1 MSAKRRIGVT
11 TEVKDGCLLAVNVTG
26 CPSHNGKVRTIC
38 DLEEQLLIIAT
49 DRISAFDVVMPNGIP
64 DKGRVL
70 TQISAFWFD
79 LMGDIVPNHM
89 ISTRLEYL
97 PPEFRLDE
105 LDGRVMLCRKCK
117 VVPIECIVR
126 G

>member
-11 TEVKDGCLLAVNVTG
+11 AEVKDGCLLAVNVNG

-38 DLEEQLLIIAT
+38 DLEDEDRLLIIAT

-64 DKGRVL
+64 DKGWVL

-89 ISTRLEYL
+89 ISTKLEDL
-97 PPEFRLDE
+97 PTEFQLE
-105 LDGRVMLCRKCK
+105 ALDGRVMLCLSL
-117 VVPIECIVR
+117 IHI
-126 G
+126 